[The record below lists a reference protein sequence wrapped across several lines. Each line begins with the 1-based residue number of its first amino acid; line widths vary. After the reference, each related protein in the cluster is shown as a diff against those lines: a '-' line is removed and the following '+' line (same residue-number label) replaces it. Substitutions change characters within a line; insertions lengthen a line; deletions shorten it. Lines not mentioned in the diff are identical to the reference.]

1 MSTQKLIQSGGLP
14 YRLRQGLASAPMPL
28 LKLLARLI
36 VGFRRQRQ
44 RYDLATL
51 DDRMLRDMGISRL
64 EADRESHKPF
74 WRD

>member
-1 MSTQKLIQSGGLP
+1 MSTQRLIQFQLQGLI
-14 YRLRQGLASAPMPL
+14 RQGVARAPMPL
-28 LKLLARLI
+28 LKLLARAI

-44 RYDLATL
+44 RTSLAQL

-64 EADRESHKPF
+64 EAERESRKPF

>member
-1 MSTQKLIQSGGLP
+1 MSTLRLIQSGLQD
-14 YRLRQGLASAPMPL
+14 RLRQGLANAPM
-28 LKLLARLI
+28 LLARLI
-36 VGFRRQRQ
+36 VAYRRHRQ
-44 RYDLATL
+44 RYDLATF